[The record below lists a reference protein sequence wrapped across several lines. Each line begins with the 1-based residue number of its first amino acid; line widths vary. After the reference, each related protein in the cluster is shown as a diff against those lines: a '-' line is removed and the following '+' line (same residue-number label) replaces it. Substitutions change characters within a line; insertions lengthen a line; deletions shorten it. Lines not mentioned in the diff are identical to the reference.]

1 MFMIDR
7 LSRNFIVF
15 AFHILLLVTPLVW
28 SSTTFELFEYPKMM
42 LTYFVTLLIVVAWS
56 VRMIIA
62 KRVLINKSFWD
73 VPVILFFASQVIS
86 TLISLDVHTSIW
98 GYYSR
103 FHGGLASTIAY
114 ITLFYAAI
122 SNLKKS
128 EVKSLLITTLV
139 ALSATS
145 LYSFG
150 EHFGYS
156 PSCYLIRGE
165 LGVSCWIQDVQ
176 SRVYGT
182 FGQPNWQAA
191 YIVTTIFL
199 PLAFFKTKLLPTKN
213 ASKQK
218 ALSKNAPRTWQAL
231 LQNNQELLALL
242 IFVLGLCVLLFTKS
256 RSGIA
261 GFALGFGVY
270 WLVNAL
276 AAMKLRKA
284 LPHLTRQT
292 VTSFVIVSLISAAIG
307 LSFGKGIWQPL
318 DNVLFNRFNQSTSPS
333 PSDLSSAPTT
343 VAAPLG
349 GTESGEIRKIV
360 WQGAIDLW
368 RLYPWF
374 GSGVETFAYAYYQV
388 RPVAHNMVSEWDF
401 LYNKAHNEFLN
412 FLATS
417 GIVGLLTYVLLLVGI
432 FWGAVLLIWNRIK
445 ASSEKNTA
453 LAESIEHLT
462 DIRIAIAL
470 VSGISALSVS
480 NFIGFS
486 TVNVATLLFIF
497 PALIALLMQK
507 DEMEKS
513 SETHEKLTL
522 SQSAAL
528 IALSLAFILAASKLA
543 TMHRADTLFARGSAL
558 VDTNEMSS
566 ALQDLSQASIAVPN
580 EPKYAEEL
588 SLATAQVA
596 ASLQTMN
603 QATVAAQ
610 LAIQAESISNQTLE
624 LNPYHLNHYKTR
636 ARVFVLLAEIEPAF
650 IEKAVETLEAATTLA
665 PTDAKV
671 WYNLGLLYDQT
682 NELEKAQSAYEHT
695 IVLKPN
701 YEQALISLAQ
711 LFEKIDNKAK
721 AVELYTHLLTSINSQ
736 NPEAIAGLSKLQ
748 EE

>member
-1 MFMIDR
+1 MIDR

-15 AFHILLLVTPLVW
+15 AFHFLVLVTPLVW
-28 SSTTFELFEYPKMM
+28 SSSSFELFEYPKMM
-42 LTYFVTLLIVVAWS
+42 LTYFSTLLIVFAWG
-56 VRMIIA
+56 VRMILA
-62 KRVLINKSFWD
+62 KRLLINKSFWD
-73 VPVILFFASQVIS
+73 VPVALFFTSQLIS
-86 TLISLDVHTSIW
+86 TLVSLDVHTSIW

-114 ITLFYAAI
+114 LTLYYAAI
-122 SNLKKS
+122 SNLKKN
-128 EVKSLLITTLV
+128 E
-139 ALSATS
+139 ATS
-145 LYSFG
+145 LLVTIMVALGATSFYSFG

-199 PLAFFKTKLLPTKN
+199 PLAFFKTKITSLKN
-213 ASKQK
+213 SLKQK
-218 ALSKNAPRTWQAL
+218 DTKSSAYKKWYSVLLHNQHLLSL
-231 LQNNQELLALL
+231 LL
-242 IFVLGLCVLLFTKS
+242 FVLGLCVLLFTKS

-261 GFALGFGVY
+261 GFALGYGVY
-270 WLVNAL
+270 WLLNAL
-276 AAMKLRKA
+276 TALKLKKA
-284 LPHLTRQT
+284 LPQLLGQT
-292 VTSFVIVSLISAAIG
+292 ATSFLVVSLVSVVIG

-318 DNVLFNRFNQSTSPS
+318 DKVLFNRFNQTTIQAPSELPPS
-333 PSDLSSAPTT
+333 PTT
-343 VAAPLG
+343 IAAPLG

-412 FLATS
+412 YLATT
-417 GIVGLLTYVLLLVGI
+417 GIVGLLTYVLLLMGI
-432 FWGAVLLIWNRIK
+432 LWGAVQLIRNRITVS
-445 ASSEKNTA
+445 AEKKTP
-453 LAESIEHLT
+453 LTDSIEHLT

-470 VSGISALSVS
+470 VSGVSALSVS

-486 TVNVATLLFIF
+486 TVNVATLLFLF
-497 PALIALLMQK
+497 PAIIALLMQN
-507 DEMEKS
+507 DEAKKS
-513 SETHEKLTL
+513 SESHTKMTF
-522 SQSAAL
+522 SQAAAL
-528 IALSLAFILAASKLA
+528 TTLSLALIVASSKLA
-543 TMHRADTLFARGSAL
+543 TMYHADTLFARGSAL
-558 VDTNEMSS
+558 LDSNEMSP
-566 ALQDLSQASIAVPN
+566 ALQDLAKASIAVPN

-596 ASLQTMN
+596 ASLQAMD
-603 QATVAAQ
+603 QATAAAK
-610 LAIQAESISNQTLE
+610 LAVQAESISDQTLE

-636 ARVFVLLAEIEPAF
+636 ARVFVLLAEIEPVF

-665 PTDAKV
+665 PTDAKI

-682 NELEKAQSAYEHT
+682 NELDKAQEAYEHT

-711 LFEKIDNKAK
+711 LFEKIKNKTK
-721 AVELYTHLLTSINSQ
+721 AIELYTHLLTSVNSQ
-736 NPEAIAGLSKLQ
+736 NPEAIAGLAKLQ
-748 EE
+748 EK